1 MGNGLHKFLIQGV
14 IDQTVP
20 DLFDWEKDLRSS
32 NDAPSFSGIELNFM
46 FYFFNAK
53 LKSVRMI
60 FLIFF
65 TRVSDFKKTC

>member
-20 DLFDWEKDLRSS
+20 DLFDWEKGLRSS

-46 FYFFNAK
+46 FYFF
-53 LKSVRMI
+53 
-60 FLIFF
+60 
-65 TRVSDFKKTC
+65 